1 MENTNQISNSE
12 NNENKNPSAVTQ
24 DNNLNVIDNTAFVI
38 LITTDKLDANSDSL
52 IKNQADQNDYKK
64 YQDINNLERDD
75 NGSRKLVDEYN
86 INDKAH
92 SDSSEEDFIKTI
104 SNFKHANENDIK
116 NDKN

>member
-12 NNENKNPSAVTQ
+12 NNENKNQLAVTQ
-24 DNNLNVIDNTAFVI
+24 DNNLNVINNTASII
-38 LITTDKLDANSDSL
+38 LGTSDKLYANNSL
-52 IKNQADQNDYKK
+52 IFNQADQNDYKK
-64 YQDINNLERDD
+64 YQNINNLQHDD

-104 SNFKHANENDIK
+104 SNFKHANEHDIK